1 VKAFFAPGVGGA
13 RRQEAQKSQSDLAA
27 TFPSEMVD
35 RPTNRARREY
45 CESTRHPL
53 AYAAGGGH
61 HCVQR
66 GPYYQHTGDDDRT
79 ADDEGVD
86 RGQGQLASLYAR
98 RYHCRKLG
106 RREGWS
112 DQAAED
118 SWCRENEVEAAVDAS
133 RSEVQKGVPKATNDE
148 P

>member
-1 VKAFFAPGVGGA
+1 
-13 RRQEAQKSQSDLAA
+13 
-27 TFPSEMVD
+27 MVD
-35 RPTNRARREY
+35 RPTNRARREH
-45 CESTRHPL
+45 CESTRHPR

-66 GPYYQHTGDDDRT
+66 GPYHQHTGGDDRT
-79 ADDEGVD
+79 ADDDGED

-106 RREGWS
+106 GREAYSRS
-112 DQAAED
+112 DQTAED
-118 SWCRENEVEAAVDAS
+118 SRSRENEVEAAADAS
-133 RSEVQKGVPKATNDE
+133 RSEVQKGVPKATNDA